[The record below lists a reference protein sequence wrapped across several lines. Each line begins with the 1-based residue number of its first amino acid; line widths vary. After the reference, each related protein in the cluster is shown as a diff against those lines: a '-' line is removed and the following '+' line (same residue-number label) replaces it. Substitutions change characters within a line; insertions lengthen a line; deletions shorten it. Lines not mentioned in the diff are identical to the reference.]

1 MKKLK
6 IFRLFVTI
14 FIVFLCYSSTKA
26 QENIQVGNIK
36 NGEIKFTNQKFL
48 NDYFY
53 KKIGKSGTISP
64 FKINYSPDGDLIYVT
79 AKISAND
86 QNITC
91 IGISLIV
98 KKGIVYY
105 IELGKEGMQDF
116 LNKSSVTNTCVSE
129 NCNTC
134 RLSVTSWNPFQTE
147 CIAENDNKNKCSCKH
162 SLSVSTTEFQL
173 DIPPQEK

>member
-1 MKKLK
+1 MKGQLK
-6 IFRLFVTI
+6 FRF
-14 FIVFLCYSSTKA
+14 FIIISILIGNVFFSNA
-26 QENIQVGNIK
+26 QDNIPVGKIK
-36 NGEIKFTNQKFL
+36 DGVLKFTDRAFL

-79 AKISAND
+79 AKISANN

-91 IGISLIV
+91 AGISLIV

-129 NCNTC
+129 KCNTC

-147 CIAENDNKNKCSCKH
+147 CIADNDNKNKCNCKH
-162 SLSVSTTEFQL
+162 SLSISTTEFQL
-173 DIPPQEK
+173 DMPPQEK